1 MTLQNLK
8 DALTAKVGSCVW
20 DLAAPS
26 GTTRG
31 VIIHTYGA
39 EGVLGDNTTQL
50 TVPRVQLD
58 LLWQDPSD
66 TILDDVEGVL
76 RDAFQAF
83 VVDDIAYDD
92 DYACMRAILQL
103 ELV

>member
-1 MTLQNLK
+1 MTLQSLK
-8 DALTAKVGSCVW
+8 TAIAAQVGSCVW
-20 DLAAPS
+20 ELAAPA
-26 GTTRG
+26 GETRG
-31 VIIHTYGA
+31 VIIHVYGA

-66 TILDDVEGVL
+66 TILDDVEDVL

-92 DYACMRAILQL
+92 VYACMRAILQL